1 MQINSV
7 RVLHREPLTGA
18 ECVSP
23 RRARLTMKIQ
33 TLFICLCVALLFRH
47 AYADRATSD
56 PWVFQLS
63 KDPMTDERNAV
74 AFTSGAGGS
83 MAAFSCTKQGATFS
97 VRTSSSDEG
106 SGDTRLV
113 TWRIDNDPPIQ
124 ERWKNLEDGGAGVT
138 GVQALTILQALI
150 WHANYRF
157 VVQSGDETIIFSVQ
171 NSSGAL
177 RKLMKTC
184 GINIKY

>member
-1 MQINSV
+1 
-7 RVLHREPLTGA
+7 
-18 ECVSP
+18 
-23 RRARLTMKIQ
+23 
-33 TLFICLCVALLFRH
+33 
-47 AYADRATSD
+47 
-56 PWVFQLS
+56 
-63 KDPMTDERNAV
+63 
-74 AFTSGAGGS
+74 
-83 MAAFSCTKQGATFS
+83 
-97 VRTSSSDEG
+97 
-106 SGDTRLV
+106 
-113 TWRIDNDPPIQ
+113 
-124 ERWKNLEDGGAGVT
+124 LEDGGAGVT

>member
-1 MQINSV
+1 MS
-7 RVLHREPLTGA
+7 TGPNA
-18 ECVSP
+18 ESVSP
-23 RRARLTMKIQ
+23 RRVRLTMKIQ
-33 TLFICLCVALLFRH
+33 TLLICLCVALLFRH
-47 AYADRATSD
+47 AYADRATTG
-56 PWVFQLS
+56 PWVFGFS
-63 KDPMTDERNAV
+63 KDPVTGEQSAV
-74 AFTSGAGGS
+74 ASTSGSGDS
-83 MAAFSCTKQGATFS
+83 VAAFSCTKQGATFS

-138 GVQALTILQALI
+138 GVQAITILQALI

-157 VVQSGDETIIFSVQ
+157 VVQSGDETIIFSVV
-171 NSSGAL
+171 NATVAL

-184 GINIKY
+184 GINIEY